1 MQDICNKSI
10 EINFFVGCMVSRPNH
25 LFKVLTTMS
34 LINKISPSPL
44 PPVPQVPTALLTAS
58 ATAASLVLHLDDRRG
73 PRPPNSSHRIPFSRG
88 ASRSQLARVIGVE
101 GITLILLSYHS
112 ILRRNN
118 KNLALYHFA
127 RNKDEN
133 QSPKWVIHQKKIIFM
148 SSEWW
153 NRKAMTY

>member
-1 MQDICNKSI
+1 MFKGCSI
-10 EINFFVGCMVSRPNH
+10 I
-25 LFKVLTTMS
+25 LYKILD
-34 LINKISPSPL
+34 LILHPFPL
-44 PPVPQVPTALLTAS
+44 SPPVPQVPTALLTAS

-133 QSPKWVIHQKKIIFM
+133 HSKMTDSSKKFILHVLRM
-148 SSEWW
+148 V
-153 NRKAMTY
+153 K